1 MDLLAKRKPF
11 YIESGKLF
19 SNADRKELKLVVSA
33 LSLVNAHY
41 VLQKMVSN
49 KEAKSII
56 GKFKLLVETY
66 ELNEKILELAIHND
80 TFNDFEDCIQYYNRI
95 ESKL

>member
-1 MDLLAKRKPF
+1 MH
-11 YIESGKLF
+11 
-19 SNADRKELKLVVSA
+19 
-33 LSLVNAHY
+33 HY

-80 TFNDFEDCIQYYNRI
+80 TFNDFEAISI
-95 ESKL
+95 GIKLEY